1 MAELSP
7 ITIARFW
14 SKIQV
19 GRDTDCW
26 PWRGGE
32 DYGRVKI
39 DGKLYLPHRLAYEI
53 VNGPIP
59 EGAGYHGTV
68 VRHRCDNPACCNPS
82 HLLTGTQSQNMLDA
96 VERGRLDFSKD
107 CGRKLTQEQAAK
119 IRSDPRSGRV
129 IAAEYGIGKSQVQRI
144 KSGERWKGL
153 LTDDHP

>member
-32 DYGRVKI
+32 DYGRIKI
-39 DGKLYLPHRLAYEI
+39 AGGLYSPHRLAYEL

-59 EGAGYHGTV
+59 EGEGFHGTV
-68 VRHRCDNPACCNPS
+68 IRHRCDNPACCNPG
-82 HLLTGTQSQNMLDA
+82 HLDIGTQRQNVMDM
-96 VERGRLDFSKD
+96 VERGR
-107 CGRKLTQEQAAK
+107 RKWSRHNAKITADQAAK
-119 IRSDPRSGRV
+119 IRQDPRASRT
-129 IAAEYGIGKSQVQRI
+129 IAREYGIGRSQVKRI
-144 KSGERWKGL
+144 KNGERWK
-153 LTDDHP
+153 DVP